1 MSSERIALLLLYAAP
16 AFWAANF
23 VIARAAVGTIEPHAL
38 AFFRWLIAF
47 ALMLPIAWPELRA
60 RWPHWRAEWRNLL
73 LLGALGMWI
82 CGATVYIGAGTTPGT
97 NIGLIYA
104 IAPVLIATVSAR
116 WFGERMTAR
125 QRAGLA
131 LAIVGVALIIL
142 KGSVDNLMSLRFTTG
157 DFWVLA
163 GATSWAFYSI
173 AMQARPSA
181 LDPFARLTAIVGVGL
196 LVLAPFTLAEAM
208 IAGAPTWDGRTVGLM
223 VAAGLLPGFGAYQAH
238 AYMQKHLGPTRTAVV
253 LYLNPVYAA
262 AATWLLLDEPPHW
275 YHAAGALLVLPGIW
289 LVTTRRPSPSPSAG
303 GKDPAS

>member
-1 MSSERIALLLLYAAP
+1 MTTERSALILLYVAP

-47 ALMLPIAWPELRA
+47 CLMLPIALPELRA
-60 RWPHWRAEWRNLL
+60 RWPLWRLEWANLL

-82 CGATVYIGAGTTPGT
+82 CGATVYIGAGTTAGT

-104 IAPVLIATVSAR
+104 IAPVLIAAVSAR
-116 WFGERMTAR
+116 WFGERMSPR
-125 QRAGLA
+125 QRVGLA
-131 LAIVGVALIIL
+131 LSILGVALIIL
-142 KGSVDNLMSLRFTTG
+142 KGSIDNLLSLQFTPG

-173 AMQARPSA
+173 AMQARKSV

-196 LVLAPFTLAEAM
+196 IVLAPFTLAEA
-208 IAGAPTWDGRTVGLM
+208 ILHGTPTWDWRTIGLM
-223 VAAGLLPGFGAYQAH
+223 IAAGLLPGFGAYQAH
-238 AYMQKHLGPTRTAVV
+238 AYMQRHLGPTRTAVV
-253 LYLNPVYAA
+253 LYLNPLYAA
-262 AATWLLLDEPPHW
+262 VATWLLLDEPPHW

-289 LVTTRRPSPSPSAG
+289 LVTTGRRAG
-303 GKDPAS
+303 PAVATQHRQD